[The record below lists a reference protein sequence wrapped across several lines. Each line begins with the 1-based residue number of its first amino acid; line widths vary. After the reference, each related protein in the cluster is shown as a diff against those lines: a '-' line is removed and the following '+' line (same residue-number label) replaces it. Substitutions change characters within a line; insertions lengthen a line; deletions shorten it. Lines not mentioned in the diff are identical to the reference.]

1 MTFIITRSGVRFDV
15 ANPRPEDVRLD
26 DIAHALSHL
35 CRFVGHTDRFY
46 SVAEHSVLVSQ
57 LCDDETAVLG
67 LLHDAAEAYVGDLA
81 SPVKRQVPGFAVMEE
96 RVLSAVLVGLG
107 VPPPTAALRARVA
120 NADAVALGA
129 EAARVAPPVAELP
142 SEMIHKCR
150 ALKGRWGLS
159 PLDARA
165 AFMDRAFSLGIEG
178 AR

>member
-15 ANPRPEDVRLD
+15 LNPRPEDVRLD
-26 DIAHALSHL
+26 DIAHSLSHL

-57 LCDDETAVLG
+57 LCDDEAAVFG

-81 SPVKRQVPGFAVMEE
+81 SPVKRQVPGFAAMEE

-107 VPPPTAALRARVA
+107 VPPPTAAVRARAA

-129 EAARVAPPVAELP
+129 EASRIAPAAADLP
-142 SEMIHKCR
+142 SEFIHKCR
-150 ALKGRWGLS
+150 ALKPQWGLS

-165 AFMDRAFSLGIEG
+165 EFMDRAFSLGIEG
-178 AR
+178 AK

>member
-1 MTFIITRSGVRFDV
+1 MTFVITRSGVRFDV
-15 ANPRPEDVRLD
+15 VNPRPEDVRLE
-26 DIAHALSHL
+26 DIVHSLSHL

-57 LCDDETAVLG
+57 LCDQEAAVFG

-81 SPVKRQVPGFAVMEE
+81 SPVKRQVPGFAVLEE

-129 EAARVAPPVAELP
+129 EAARVAPPVADLP
-142 SEMIHKCR
+142 TEFIHKCR
-150 ALKGRWGLS
+150 ALKSRWGLS

-165 AFMDRAFSLGIEG
+165 EFMDRAFSLGIEG